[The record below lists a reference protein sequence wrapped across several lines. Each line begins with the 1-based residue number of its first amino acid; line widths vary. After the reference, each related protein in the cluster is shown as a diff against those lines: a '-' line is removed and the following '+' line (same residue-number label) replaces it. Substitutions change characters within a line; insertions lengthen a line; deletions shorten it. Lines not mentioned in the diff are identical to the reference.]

1 MLKSLFGR
9 CAHNK
14 TNYVESYDYYKCE
27 GGRRSK
33 LLEEVVEHVSEL
45 FQTGRNLRLFL
56 GKTVHAKGGRNQGS
70 GKESDGLRRAGLIV

>member
-45 FQTGRNLRLFL
+45 FQTGRNLHLCRGETAHFER
-56 GKTVHAKGGRNQGS
+56 GRT
-70 GKESDGLRRAGLIV
+70 